1 MVLRARPDSQTCQ
14 GMGTGRHRHQI
25 RRGVGGFCPDAGSM
39 AEGHGRPRRGAGE
52 TGLSRHAGRACSA
65 GSGAHPVAGDI
76 AEFFL
81 RPFCAIPT
89 GIGFAFGKTP
99 RRRPVKR
106 VPMLDR
112 TDDISIAAENW
123 LAQFET
129 ALAEPDDGLLKTLFH
144 PDSHW
149 RDVLALS
156 WNLQTINGADA
167 ILTELKTRARRAAPS
182 AFQIDPDRAAPR
194 RVTRAGTNAIEAI
207 FKFETAQGSG
217 ILRLIPGDGDG
228 NRLKAWTLLTAL
240 DELKGFE
247 EQQGG
252 SRPRG
257 EAYSRDFRGPNW
269 LDLRKAAAEYANRD
283 PVALVVGGGQAG
295 LSIAARLK
303 QLQIDTLIVDRE
315 ARIGDNWRNRYHAL
329 TLHNQVQVNHLPYM
343 PFPPNWPVYIP
354 KDKLANWFEA
364 YVDAMELNYW
374 TGTEFESGAYD
385 EVEGRWSVVLRR
397 TDGSRRVLHPRHVVI
412 ATGVSG
418 IPNLPDIP
426 SLKNFAG
433 TVLHSSQYGD
443 GEAWQGRKALV
454 IGTGNSGHDIAQDLH
469 SSGVNV
475 TLVQRSPTLITNI
488 EPSAQLAYAAYN
500 EGTLE
505 DNDLIATSMPLPLA
519 KKSHQSIT
527 ELSKELDKD
536 LLDGLRRKGFKLD
549 YGEDGTGW
557 QFKYLT
563 RGGGYYFNVGCS
575 DLVVRGEIGLR
586 QFSDIESFVT
596 EGARMK
602 SGETLAADLIVL
614 ATGYKGQQH
623 LVRKL
628 FGDEVA
634 ERVRPIW
641 GFGEDQELR
650 NMYTRTAQPGL
661 WFIAG
666 SLAQCRIN
674 SKYLALQ
681 IKAIEEGLLLSVP
694 RTAMPEAAVA

>member
-1 MVLRARPDSQTCQ
+1 
-14 GMGTGRHRHQI
+14 
-25 RRGVGGFCPDAGSM
+25 
-39 AEGHGRPRRGAGE
+39 
-52 TGLSRHAGRACSA
+52 
-65 GSGAHPVAGDI
+65 
-76 AEFFL
+76 
-81 RPFCAIPT
+81 
-89 GIGFAFGKTP
+89 
-99 RRRPVKR
+99 
-106 VPMLDR
+106 MLDR
-112 TDDISIAAENW
+112 TDDISIATESW
-123 LAQFET
+123 LAQFES
-129 ALAEPDDGLLKTLFH
+129 ALATSDHALLKSLFH
-144 PDSHW
+144 PDSYW

-156 WNLQTINGADA
+156 WNIQTLNGAEPILSELKADA
-167 ILTELKTRARRAAPS
+167 ISASPS
-182 AFQIDPDRAAPR
+182 GFRVDPDRAAPR

-207 FKFETAQGSG
+207 FRFETAVGRGSG
-217 ILRLIPGDGDG
+217 ILRLIPDAGDG

-247 EQQGG
+247 EQLET

-257 EAYSRDFRGPNW
+257 QSYSRDFRGPNW
-269 LDLRKAAAEYANRD
+269 LDLRKAAAEYADRD
-283 PVALVVGGGQAG
+283 PDVLVVGGGQAG
-295 LSIAARLK
+295 LAVAARLK
-303 QLQIDTLIVDRE
+303 QLRIDTLIVDRE
-315 ARIGDNWRNRYHAL
+315 ARIGDNWRHRYHAL

-364 YVDAMELNYW
+364 YVESMELNYW
-374 TGTEFESGAYD
+374 TGTEFESGSYD
-385 EVEGRWSVVLRR
+385 EAAGRWSVVLRR
-397 TDGSRRVLHPRHVVI
+397 ADGSQRTMHPRHVVL

-433 TVLHSSQYGD
+433 TVLHSSQYDD
-443 GEAWQGRKALV
+443 GEAWKGKKALV

-469 SSGVNV
+469 SSGAHV

-505 DNDLIATSMPLPLA
+505 DNDLIATSMPLALA
-519 KKSHQSIT
+519 KRSHVMLTEQS
-527 ELSKELDKD
+527 KKLDKE
-536 LLDGLRRKGFKLD
+536 LLDGLARVGFKLD
-549 YGEDGTGW
+549 FGDGGTGW

-586 QFSDIESFVT
+586 QFSDIEAFVA

-634 ERVRPIW
+634 ERVGPIW
-641 GFGEDQELR
+641 GFGEKEELR
-650 NMYTRTAQPGL
+650 NMYTRTGQPGL

-681 IKAIEEGLLLSVP
+681 IKACEEGLLP
-694 RTAMPEAAVA
+694 RSAAVPLQRSS